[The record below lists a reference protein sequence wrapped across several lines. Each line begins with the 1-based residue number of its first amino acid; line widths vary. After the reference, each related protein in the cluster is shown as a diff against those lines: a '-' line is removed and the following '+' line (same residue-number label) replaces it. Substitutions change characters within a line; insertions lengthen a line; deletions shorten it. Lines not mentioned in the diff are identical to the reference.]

1 MDNKGYLNEEKYQK
15 NKKKIIICAIIVL
28 ILGLS
33 IGGGIITAGIIKQSK
48 INSEYSEEKK
58 ASISEQIETEKQ
70 NLIRLRTQLEEKIKP
85 TQDEIKQLERVNFT
99 GFDDAYYARKDK
111 IEELKKSIVE
121 DQKSIN
127 IINNVLDGKFDYCNF
142 DDAKNNA
149 YTSNYCS
156 LKNQIDDIN
165 WDSNKSHKE
174 YDCIPFYMIGG
185 FIVIA
190 TCMISGSIYSFAKRR
205 EIMAFKVQQ
214 MMPVAQEG
222 IEEMTPTVGNAAGEI
237 AKSVTRGMK
246 EGLSSNDQDKSD
258 K

>member
-149 YTSNYCS
+149 YTSN
-156 LKNQIDDIN
+156 
-165 WDSNKSHKE
+165 DSNKSHKE